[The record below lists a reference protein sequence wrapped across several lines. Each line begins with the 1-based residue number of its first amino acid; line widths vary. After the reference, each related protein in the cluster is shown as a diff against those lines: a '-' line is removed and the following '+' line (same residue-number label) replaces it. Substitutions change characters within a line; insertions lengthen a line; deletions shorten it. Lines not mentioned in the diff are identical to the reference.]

1 MIKSIRT
8 KLIIIFLG
16 IMIVSMTGVQYIAFL
31 NVSKIIESQT
41 RESLQNIAD
50 KSGKIIEEGLMGQT
64 DSLEAISNRV
74 ETLISRNMGL
84 EQIIDLLQDEEKRKG
99 YERMHFVG
107 LDGKTNATDGKS
119 YDLGDRE
126 YVKKALSGQ
135 VGISDPVISKVS
147 GKMVVPIA
155 VPIKHGNS
163 IIGAIVAINPSDA
176 LSNLVKDIKYK
187 KEGYA
192 YVINEEGIIIAHPN
206 KELVEKQYNL
216 MEEGKKDSS
225 MKGVVEA
232 TQSMIDGKSGTAF
245 YTFKG
250 VDKLMGY
257 DPVENTGWSIG
268 VAVPLAETM
277 EGLVILKKFI
287 LIITIIALI
296 LVGIVIFFVGNGM
309 MKPISIITG
318 YSKKMASGDFSEHM
332 EDTYSTRNDE
342 IGELSRSFKDLQ
354 VNIRGLIEKIAE
366 SSQRL
371 AASSE
376 ELTATSSQAHHSSE
390 EISKTVEEIAEGA
403 TAQATYTQD
412 GVYKTTQ
419 LGEILNENSKALF
432 ELNDSAKN
440 MGILVNEGMKAIEEL
455 IETSKESKE
464 ATETIKFEIETTN
477 KSAEKIGGASNIIAA
492 ISEQT
497 NLLALNAAIE
507 AARAGD
513 AGRGFAVVAEEVRK
527 LAEQTTHSAEE
538 ITKVI
543 EELQNNSS
551 KTVSMVERVA
561 EVNEIQTRRVMETE
575 EKQKNIAESI
585 KEAIEKIKMIND
597 SEELV
602 DEHKN
607 EILRMMEE
615 LSAIAQEN
623 AASTEEVSASTQ
635 TQSAAVEDVSSAS
648 EELANLA
655 MELQSEISRF
665 IL

>member
-41 RESLQNIAD
+41 EEALENIAD
-50 KSGKIIEEGLMGQT
+50 KSGKIIEEGLMADT
-64 DSLEAISNRV
+64 DSLEAISNRI
-74 ETLISRNMGL
+74 EKSKSKDESLD
-84 EQIIDLLQDEEKRKG
+84 QIIEILKDEEKRKG
-99 YERMHFVG
+99 YERMHLVG
-107 LDGKTNATDGKS
+107 LDGKTNATDGKT
-119 YDLGDRE
+119 YDLSERE
-126 YVKKALSGQ
+126 YVKKALSGE

-147 GKMVVPIA
+147 GNMVVPMA
-155 VPIKHGNS
+155 VPIESGKTV
-163 IIGAIVAINPSDA
+163 IGAVVAIKPSDA
-176 LSNLVKDIKYK
+176 LSKLVKDIKYK

-192 YVINEEGIIIAHPN
+192 YVINKEGVIIAHPN
-206 KELVEKQYNL
+206 QELVEKQYSL

-232 TQSMIDGKSGTAF
+232 TQNMIDGKSGTAF

-257 DPVENTGWSIG
+257 YPVKNTGWSIG
-268 VAVPLAETM
+268 VTASLDETM
-277 EGLVILKKFI
+277 EGLALLKKFI
-287 LIITIIALI
+287 LIITIVALI

-318 YSKKMASGDFSEHM
+318 YSKKMANGDFSEHM

-354 VNIRGLIEKIAE
+354 INIRSLIEKIAE

-376 ELTATSSQAHHSSE
+376 ELTATSSQAHYSSE

-419 LGEILNENSKALF
+419 LGEILNDNRVALE
-432 ELNDSAKN
+432 ELNDSARGI
-440 MGILVNEGMKAIEEL
+440 GILVNEGMKAIEEL
-455 IETSKESKE
+455 METSKESKTV
-464 ATETIKFEIETTN
+464 TETIKVEIETTN

-497 NLLALNAAIE
+497 NLLA
-507 AARAGD
+507 
-513 AGRGFAVVAEEVRK
+513 
-527 LAEQTTHSAEE
+527 
-538 ITKVI
+538 
-543 EELQNNSS
+543 
-551 KTVSMVERVA
+551 
-561 EVNEIQTRRVMETE
+561 
-575 EKQKNIAESI
+575 
-585 KEAIEKIKMIND
+585 
-597 SEELV
+597 
-602 DEHKN
+602 
-607 EILRMMEE
+607 
-615 LSAIAQEN
+615 
-623 AASTEEVSASTQ
+623 
-635 TQSAAVEDVSSAS
+635 
-648 EELANLA
+648 
-655 MELQSEISRF
+655 
-665 IL
+665 